1 MPPAAGPGRQGEG
14 GRAVNRW
21 RKAMAALVAVA
32 IVLMTGCTVARP
44 PGDSPLRYR
53 DQVFSNVAVTSNI
66 QYGTAPD
73 GNGNPVALKLDLY
86 APTGDTQTNRPA
98 LVWVHGGG
106 FSSGDKATVLPV
118 DVATTFAKQGYVVV
132 SINYRLL
139 GSGCVGNPG
148 QPQCTIAALEAQHD
162 AQAAVRWLRKNAAFL
177 GIDPTRIGIGG
188 ESAGGITATLV
199 GLHSEDPGTSGN
211 PGFASTVRG
220 FVSISGGLPNGIF
233 ASAGDALGLFFHG
246 TADGVVPYQWSDAT
260 TAAMLD
266 AGVGAW
272 LQHQD
277 GAGHVPYAQYRTLYL
292 EQTSYFLYL
301 ALDLAHAG
309 GQPVS
314 AARAYG
320 RQLDRLAASPRAK
333 RLLKEHPQ
341 LRRLE
346 KRARAL
352 AH

>member
-1 MPPAAGPGRQGEG
+1 VE
-14 GRAVNRW
+14 RW
-21 RKAMAALVAVA
+21 RTAVAALVAVVVV
-32 IVLMTGCTVARP
+32 VLITGCTLPRP

-53 DQVFSNVAVTSNI
+53 DQVFSNVAVTNNI

-73 GNGNPVALKLDLY
+73 SQGTPVALRLDLY
-86 APTGDTQTNRPA
+86 APTGDTQGNRPA

-106 FSSGDKATVLPV
+106 FSGGDKGNPLPV

-139 GSGCVGNPG
+139 GSGCTSNPG
-148 QPQCTIAALEAQHD
+148 QPSCTIAALEAQHD
-162 AQAAVRWLRKNAAFL
+162 AQAAVRWLRSHAGFL

-199 GLHSEDPGTSGN
+199 GLHSEDPGSSGN
-211 PGFASTVRG
+211 PGFPSTVRG

-292 EQTSYFLYL
+292 EQTDYFLYL
-301 ALDLAHAG
+301 ALDLAHAA
-309 GQPVS
+309 GQPTS

-320 RQLDRLAASPRAK
+320 RQLERLAASPRAK
-333 RLLKEHPQ
+333 RLLKQHPQ

>member
-1 MPPAAGPGRQGEG
+1 
-14 GRAVNRW
+14 
-21 RKAMAALVAVA
+21 
-32 IVLMTGCTVARP
+32 
-44 PGDSPLRYR
+44 
-53 DQVFSNVAVTSNI
+53 
-66 QYGTAPD
+66 
-73 GNGNPVALKLDLY
+73 
-86 APTGDTQTNRPA
+86 
-98 LVWVHGGG
+98 
-106 FSSGDKATVLPV
+106 LPV

-139 GSGCVGNPG
+139 GSGCTSNPG
-148 QPQCTIAALEAQHD
+148 QPSCTIAALEAQHD
-162 AQAAVRWLRKNAAFL
+162 AQAAVRWLRSHAGFL

-199 GLHSEDPGTSGN
+199 GLHSEDPGSSGN
-211 PGFASTVRG
+211 PGFPSTVRG

-260 TAAMLD
+260 AAAMLD

-292 EQTSYFLYL
+292 EQTDYFLYL
-301 ALDLAHAG
+301 ALDLAHAA
-309 GQPVS
+309 GQPTS

-320 RQLDRLAASPRAK
+320 RQLERLAASPRAK
-333 RLLKEHPQ
+333 RLLKQHPQ